1 MIRMGRNSR
10 TDVSDAPPFQ
20 ANTQPTGVGYQY
32 SEDSQ
37 LAQPRVVAESESIA
51 RDIKEGRLSGFVG
64 HGTQLTG
71 ETSFQMMLR
80 IDGHLSGA
88 VTSDGGTLIVG
99 STGQVDA
106 NVSVG
111 VANINGTV
119 QGDVIATE
127 RIQIGRTGRVVGN
140 IATPKLL
147 IEEGA
152 IFEGS
157 CNMLKAVENKER
169 ETAQQAEQ
177 YRTAEQTRYNQYN
190 SSSTT
195 ETEEVDSDVEEVEEE
210 EAAEAAAL

>member
-20 ANTQPTGVGYQY
+20 GNTQTAGVGYQY

-64 HGTQLTG
+64 HGTTLTG

-80 IDGHLSGA
+80 IDGHLSGS
-88 VTSDGGTLIVG
+88 VSSEGGTLIVG

-106 NVSVG
+106 NIAVG
-111 VANINGTV
+111 VANINGLV
-119 QGDVIATE
+119 NGDIIATE
-127 RIQIGRTGRVVGN
+127 RIQLGRTARVVGN

-152 IFEGS
+152 IFEGG
-157 CNMLKAVENKER
+157 CNMIKAVENKER
-169 ETAQQAEQ
+169 QVAEQAEHS
-177 YRTAEQTRYNQYN
+177 RSAEQSRYSQYSS

-195 ETEEVDSDVEEVEEE
+195 EAEDIDADTEEE
-210 EAAEAAAL
+210 EETAEAAVL